1 MKFQSPT
8 SNLYDLRLVEST
20 GELET
25 VTALFWW
32 HLRRNHHCLVRIFC
46 RPSKVVIVLS
56 ELGTNQGQSLTNC
69 IEDIAPQICD
79 RFGLNLQQTT
89 WIEHL
94 GPFSGLQETEEFS
107 IVELGPDT
115 DPSPQ
120 SHPGLAPLTRR
131 YPQWNRISREA
142 VEELTQAKLEPV
154 SFAIAEVI
162 VNSGMN
168 LEELGF
174 SFGDIEQA
182 DCLTEP
188 RDIYCKQIGAFRLTN
203 VPHSPV
209 QHSPSGFSWGYPGSG
224 PAELALCILNLF
236 ISEDGQAPI
245 DCYRGTC
252 SLTAWMLHQDFKNA
266 FITSMPESGG
276 VIRAAEVSAW
286 IKQHGRPRGSNPSA

>member
-1 MKFQSPT
+1 MKFHSPT
-8 SNLYDLRLVEST
+8 TNIYDLRLVQST

-32 HLRRNHHCLVRIFC
+32 HLRRNHHCMVRIFRC
-46 RPSKVVIVLS
+46 PSKIVVVLS

-69 IEDIAPQICD
+69 IEDIAPQLCD
-79 RFGLNLQQTT
+79 RFELNLQQTT

-94 GPFSGLQETEEFS
+94 GPFSGLQEAEEFS
-107 IVELGPDT
+107 IVELVPDS
-115 DPSPQ
+115 DPLPQ
-120 SHPGLAPLTRR
+120 SQQGLAPLTRK
-131 YPQWNRISREA
+131 YPQWTRITQEA
-142 VEELTQAKLEPV
+142 VEELTLAKLQPV
-154 SFAIAEVI
+154 SFAIAELVTALE
-162 VNSGMN
+162 VNPD
-168 LEELGF
+168 ELGISF
-174 SFGDIEQA
+174 SEIERA
-182 DCLTEP
+182 DVLTEP
-188 RDIYCKQIGAFRLTN
+188 GDIFCKQIGDFWLTN

-286 IKQHGRPRGSNPSA
+286 IKQHGRTRGSNPSA